1 MSGKGT
7 AARPQPALS
16 PHFAQEQSGKP
27 VNCSTPRQPPAMY
40 PPSSSRQQCVVL
52 TPRMGVSQ
60 RLQLAL
66 GLILLRTTAGILGLS
81 VLVPT
86 MALAHGVEASFR
98 AIPTFQIEARYDT
111 GEPMGSAQV
120 TVFAPTD
127 PTTPWQEGR
136 TDAAG
141 RFVLQPD
148 PELSGLWQVRIRQAG
163 HGVLLN
169 MPVGGSASLA
179 AGISSSSP
187 SFGPLQR
194 GVMAAC
200 VIWGCL
206 ATALFFSTPPRE
218 NQPTHSAFTT
228 PSTTNHAHQ

>member
-1 MSGKGT
+1 M
-7 AARPQPALS
+7 
-16 PHFAQEQSGKP
+16 E
-27 VNCSTPRQPPAMY
+27 
-40 PPSSSRQQCVVL
+40 
-52 TPRMGVSQ
+52 
-60 RLQLAL
+60 L
-66 GLILLRTTAGILGLS
+66 GLLGLS
-81 VLVPT
+81 LLIPSQ
-86 MALAHGVEASFR
+86 AWAHGVEASYQ

-111 GEPMGSAQV
+111 GEPLASAQV

-127 PTTPWQEGR
+127 PTTPWQEGQ

-141 RFVLQPD
+141 RFLLQPD
-148 PELSGLWQVRIRQAG
+148 PELRGLWQVRIRQAG

-169 MPVGGSASLA
+169 VPVGDLESGT

-206 ATALFFSTPPRE
+206 ATALFFSTPRR
-218 NQPTHSAFTT
+218 AT
-228 PSTTNHAHQ
+228 PSTRSEFTAPALEHD